1 MEPEKIQVLFLYC
14 KSQVSLLI
22 NNMYKVF
29 FFKSYEIRRG
39 FLFKLYV
46 RGWTCIYFST
56 MERNSL
62 YHVYVE
68 RPVKKIAKSMEPTPP
83 PPPGQRGI
91 GYESVKFYGDWYK
104 RISESLSWY
113 FSANFCALLL
123 CDFLCFLFLFNRSSC
138 SNSPSLSDLS
148 HLSQNCEFFKLF
160 HISLLIQMN
169 TKRTVEEVRN
179 KTVFSAMKGCNV
191 GLWFSG
197 PTCSGNTL
205 SGNVVEF
212 SIQFMKPWGTI

>member
-1 MEPEKIQVLFLYC
+1 
-14 KSQVSLLI
+14 
-22 NNMYKVF
+22 MYKVQF
-29 FFKSYEIRRG
+29 FLQKLWNTLW

-46 RGWTCIYFST
+46 RGWTCIYFSAVG
-56 MERNSL
+56 RNSL
-62 YHVYVE
+62 YYMYVE
-68 RPVKKIAKSMEPTPP
+68 RSVKVLPLCMVPNSP
-83 PPPGQRGI
+83 PPPGQRGT

-179 KTVFSAMKGCNV
+179 KTVFSSMKGCNV
-191 GLWFSG
+191 GLWLSG
-197 PTCSGNTL
+197 PELSGNTL

-212 SIQFMKPWGTI
+212 SIQFIKNWGTISKHCHNSAVKSLNSD

>member
-1 MEPEKIQVLFLYC
+1 
-14 KSQVSLLI
+14 
-22 NNMYKVF
+22 MYKVF

-56 MERNSL
+56 VERNSL
-62 YHVYVE
+62 YDVYVE
-68 RPVKKIAKSMEPTPP
+68 RPVKKIAKSMVPTPP
-83 PPPGQRGI
+83 PPPGQSGI

-179 KTVFSAMKGCNV
+179 KTVFSPMKGCNV

-197 PTCSGNTL
+197 RHVAVTRYLGTL
-205 SGNVVEF
+205 
-212 SIQFMKPWGTI
+212 

>member
-1 MEPEKIQVLFLYC
+1 
-14 KSQVSLLI
+14 
-22 NNMYKVF
+22 MYKVF
-29 FFKSYEIRRG
+29 FLKSYEIRRG

-56 MERNSL
+56 VERNYL
-62 YHVYVE
+62 YHVYVQ
-68 RPVKKIAKSMEPTPP
+68 RSVKKIAKILPLCIVPN
-83 PPPGQRGI
+83 PPGQRGT

-113 FSANFCALLL
+113 FSANFCALQL

-138 SNSPSLSDLS
+138 WNSPSLSDLS

-169 TKRTVEEVRN
+169 TKRTAEELRI
-179 KTVFSAMKGCNV
+179 KTVFSSMNGCNV
-191 GLWFSG
+191 GLRFSG
-197 PTCSGNTL
+197 PACSGNTL

-212 SIQFMKPWGTI
+212 SIQFIKP

>member
-1 MEPEKIQVLFLYC
+1 
-14 KSQVSLLI
+14 
-22 NNMYKVF
+22 MYKVF
-29 FFKSYEIRRG
+29 FFKSYEIPRG
-39 FLFKLYV
+39 FLCNLYV

-56 MERNSL
+56 VERNSL

-68 RPVKKIAKSMEPTPP
+68 CSVKKITQILPLCMVPN
-83 PPPGQRGI
+83 PPGQRGT

-123 CDFLCFLFLFNRSSC
+123 CAFLCFLFLFNRSSC

-179 KTVFSAMKGCNV
+179 KTVFSSMKGCNV

-197 PTCSGNTL
+197 PACSGNTVYQTL
-205 SGNVVEF
+205 RNYIKIFPQLHSEIN
-212 SIQFMKPWGTI
+212 K